1 MRATRFLRARLEVQ
15 TAPLSI
21 PTLASSA
28 DGFTMAGSGNSAGI
42 LLACASMKAG
52 TGSPAAESSVL
63 ATCFRW
69 AMVVAQCRHPVKGT
83 PVSSRVP
90 TT

>member
-1 MRATRFLRARLEVQ
+1 MSATRFLRARLEVH

-28 DGFTMAGSGNSAGI
+28 AGFTMAGSGKSEGT
-42 LLACASMKAG
+42 LLAWARVNAG
-52 TGSPAAESSVL
+52 TGTPVAARSVL

-69 AMVVAQCRHPVKGT
+69 ATVMAQWRHPVNGT
-83 PVSSRVP
+83 PASSKVP